1 MEAVDTLVKYGQ
13 SYQSKVVASLITD
26 VKFLEQ
32 VNEITKPTFFE
43 SQANQWIINSLLD
56 YFNEYRAVPTMEVFK
71 IKVGTIDDKGLKQ
84 TVVDQLKN
92 VYLQVGSED
101 LPYVKKEYLTFAK
114 NQKVKDALLKSVD
127 LLKAGNYDKIIDTM
141 MAASKVGVESDLGL
155 DYIENF
161 ESIMEDVKRDSSPTG
176 WDVIDELMD
185 GGLGPGELGV
195 VMAPSGIGKSWFLS
209 KIACSALERGI
220 DVLHYTLELS
230 ESYVGQRYTT
240 ILTGIQTSEH
250 KERKNEI
257 IRKIKQIPGR
267 VRIKYYPPQFASA
280 KTIAAHIEK
289 VRQVGFNP
297 KLIIIDYADLL
308 KSGNGTRDGLYA
320 ELGGIYEELRG
331 LSGEAQIPVWTAT
344 QTNRAAIEHEVIQA
358 DSVGDSYKKV
368 QTADF
373 IMSVSRKTKDKLSN
387 TGRIHI
393 VKNRFGPDGMTF
405 PAKIDTFH
413 GVMDVFAATS
423 ADGIIASKESKN
435 GEGLEKKLLHKK
447 YVDNMG

>member
-32 VNEITKPTFFE
+32 VTEITKPAFFE
-43 SQANQWIINSLLD
+43 SQANQWIIQEVQD
-56 YFNEYRAVPTMEVFK
+56 YFDEFRAVPTMEVFK
-71 IKVGTIDDKGLKQ
+71 IKVGSVEDKALKQ
-84 TVVDQLKN
+84 TVVEQLKN
-92 VYLQVGSED
+92 VYTQVGADD
-101 LPYVKKEYLTFAK
+101 LAYVKKEYLTFCK

-161 ESIMEDVKRDSSPTG
+161 ESILEDVKRDSCSTG

-209 KIACSALERGI
+209 KIACSALQNGL

-240 ILTGIQTSEH
+240 ILTNVGTADQ
-250 KERKNEI
+250 KMRKDEI
-257 IRKIKQIPGR
+257 IRKIKQVPGR

-280 KTIAAHIEK
+280 KTIAAHVEK
-289 VRQVGFNP
+289 VRQIGFNP

-308 KSGNGTRDGLYA
+308 KSGNGNRDGLYA

-331 LSGEAQIPVWTAT
+331 LSGETQIPIWTAT
-344 QTNRAAIEHEVIQA
+344 QTNRAAIDHEVIGA

-405 PAKIDTFH
+405 PAKIDTFT
-413 GVMDVFAATS
+413 GIMDVFAATS
-423 ADGIIASKESKN
+423 IDGMASTKDSKN

-447 YVDNMG
+447 YVENMG